1 MSTGPY
7 WQPPALSAIIAAMSF
22 QHEVRKL
29 FWKLGYDLSR
39 FTESPTARRQRLM
52 HHYGIDL
59 VLDVGANIGQYASR
73 LRSDMGY
80 HGRVI
85 SFEPLS
91 KAFEQLKTTAS
102 GDAHWEIHHCA
113 LGDRNGQQTINIAG
127 NSYSS
132 SLLEMLPAHLQSAP
146 ESAFVGQEN
155 IEVKTLDSLFPS
167 LHRGEKNIYLKI
179 DTQGFESQVLAGAE
193 QSLRQID
200 TLQLELSLVPLYKD
214 QLLLDQIVSFL
225 RHKGYSLVSLEP
237 GFADERSGQLLQAD
251 GIFHRL

>member
-1 MSTGPY
+1 MS
-7 WQPPALSAIIAAMSF
+7 L

-29 FWKLGYDLSR
+29 FWKLGLDISR

-52 HHYGIDL
+52 RHYAIDL
-59 VLDVGANIGQYASR
+59 VLDVGANTGQYGSR

-85 SFEPLS
+85 SFEPMS
-91 KAFEQLKTTAS
+91 KAFAALKTTAS

-113 LGDRNGQQTINIAG
+113 LGDRVCQEQINIAG

-146 ESAFVGQEN
+146 ESAYIGQEK

-167 LHRGEKNIYLKI
+167 LHKGEKNIYLKI
-179 DTQGFESQVLAGAE
+179 DTQGFESQVIAGAE
-193 QSLRQID
+193 KTLSLIS
-200 TLQLELSLVPLYKD
+200 TLQLELSLVPLYKN
-214 QLLLDQIVSFL
+214 QMLLDEMVALL
-225 RHKGYSLVSLEP
+225 RSKGYSLVSLEP
-237 GFADERSGQLLQAD
+237 GFSDERSGQLLQAD
-251 GIFHRL
+251 GIFHRI

>member
-1 MSTGPY
+1 MS
-7 WQPPALSAIIAAMSF
+7 L

-29 FWKLGYDLSR
+29 FWKLGLDISR

-52 HHYGIDL
+52 RHYAIDL
-59 VLDVGANIGQYASR
+59 VLDVGANIGQYGSR

-85 SFEPLS
+85 SFEPMTA
-91 KAFEQLKTTAS
+91 AFNTLKTTSS
-102 GDAHWEIHHCA
+102 GDAHWEILHCA
-113 LGDRNGQQTINIAG
+113 LGDRNGQQQIHIAG

-146 ESAFVGQEN
+146 ESAYIGQET
-155 IEVKTLDSLFPS
+155 IEVKTLDSLFPA

-179 DTQGFESQVLAGAE
+179 DTQGFESQVIAGAE
-193 QSLRQID
+193 NTLPLIN

-214 QLLLDQIVSFL
+214 QLLLDQIVALL
-225 RHKGYSLVSLEP
+225 RSKGYHLVSIEP
-237 GFADERSGQLLQAD
+237 GFSDEQSGQLLQAD
-251 GIFHRL
+251 GIFHRP